1 MSFYWYDLETFGS
14 DPRRTRIAQFAG
26 LRTDEDLNPIG
37 EPLVLYCKPADD
49 LLPSPEAT
57 LITGITPQYALR
69 EGVGEAELIGHVLD
83 EFAVPQTC
91 AVGYNSLRFD
101 DEFVRYTLYRNFH
114 DPYEREWRGG
124 NSRWD
129 LLDMMRL
136 AHALR
141 PDGMVWPTRVDAV
154 HGRANVAGAGSAG
167 TTGAPSFKLTD
178 LSAANGI
185 GHEHAHDALSD
196 VQALIGLARKLK
208 QAQPRL
214 FDYYLGLRDKRRA
227 AALLDVA
234 NMTPVLHVSGKY
246 SAARGSAALVAP
258 ICRHPQIDNRVIVF
272 DLDADPEPLLALDPD
287 GIADRLYTPTA
298 DLPEGESRIPLKEI
312 HLNRCPALVAFDHL
326 RADDFARLRI
336 DPALAH
342 RRVEALRAADGLAA
356 KVRQVYA
363 RSREARVV
371 DADAAL
377 YDGFVP
383 DHDKWLFQKVRAA
396 APRALPAFAAQF
408 EDPRLQ
414 ELVFRYQARNWP
426 GSLDAT
432 QQARWDAYRHAR
444 LDSDIGLS
452 EYSFET
458 YNGTIASLRHAHADD
473 GRAQALL
480 DALQD
485 WGNAI
490 TASLPPD

>member
-14 DPRRTRIAQFAG
+14 DSRRTRIAQFAG
-26 LRTDEDLNPIG
+26 LRTDDDMDPIG
-37 EPLVLYCKPADD
+37 EPLVLYCKPTDD

-57 LITGITPQYALR
+57 LITGITPQQALR
-69 EGVGEAELIGHVLD
+69 NGLNEAELIGHVLD

-101 DEFVRYTLYRNFH
+101 DEFIRCTLYRNFH

-141 PDGMVWPTRVDAV
+141 PDGIEWPLRI
-154 HGRANVAGAGSAG
+154 NG
-167 TTGAPSFKLTD
+167 TAPSFKLTD

-185 GHEHAHDALSD
+185 DHEHAHDALSD

-214 FDYYLGLRDKRRA
+214 FDYYLGMRDKRRA
-227 AALLDVA
+227 AALLDVG

-272 DLDADPEPLLALDPD
+272 DLDADPEALLALDPD

-326 RADDFARLRI
+326 RADDFTRLRI
-336 DPALAH
+336 DPDLAH
-342 RRVEALRAADGLAA
+342 RRVETLRAADGLAA

-363 RSREARVV
+363 RSREACVV

-377 YDGFVP
+377 YEGFVP
-383 DHDKWLFQKVRAA
+383 DHDKRLFQRVRAA
-396 APRALPAFAAQF
+396 APSALPAFAAQF

-426 GSLDAT
+426 GSLDAA

-458 YNGTIASLRHAHADD
+458 YNGSIASLRHAHADD
-473 GRAQALL
+473 GRVQALL

-490 TASLPPD
+490 EASLPSD

>member
-26 LRTDEDLNPIG
+26 LRTDDDLNPIG

-57 LITGITPQYALR
+57 LITGITPQQALR
-69 EGVGEAELIGHVLD
+69 DGVNEAELIGHVLD

-91 AVGYNSLRFD
+91 VVGYNSLRFD
-101 DEFVRYTLYRNFH
+101 DEFIRCSLYRNFH

-141 PDGMVWPTRVDAV
+141 PDGMEWPLRTD
-154 HGRANVAGAGSAG
+154 S
-167 TTGAPSFKLTD
+167 TAPSFKLTD

-196 VQALIGLARKLK
+196 VKALVGLARRLK

-214 FDYYLGLRDKRRA
+214 FEYYLGLRDKRRA

-234 NMTPVLHVSGKY
+234 NMTPVLHISGKY

-258 ICRHPQIDNRVIVF
+258 ICRHPQIESRVIVF
-272 DLDADPEPLLALDPD
+272 DLDADPETMLSLDPD
-287 GIADRLYTPTA
+287 GIADRLYTPTV

-312 HLNRCPALVAFDHL
+312 HLNRCPALVAIDHL
-326 RADDFARLRI
+326 RADDFRRLRI
-336 DPALAH
+336 DPD
-342 RRVEALRAADGLAA
+342 RGRQRVEMLRAADGLAA

-363 RSREARVV
+363 RSRERRPV

-383 DHDKWLFQKVRAA
+383 DHDKRLFQKVRAA
-396 APRALPAFAAQF
+396 APRVLPAFAAQF

-426 GSLDAT
+426 ESLDAA
-432 QQARWDAYRHAR
+432 QQVRWDAYRHAR

-458 YNGTIASLRHAHADD
+458 YNDTIAALRIAHAAD
-473 GRAQALL
+473 GPVQGLL

-490 TASLPPD
+490 AASLPPN

>member
-1 MSFYWYDLETFGS
+1 MPASFLFYDLETFGQ
-14 DPRRTRIAQFAG
+14 DPRRTRISQYAAI
-26 LRTDEDLNPIG
+26 RTDSDLNEIDTP
-37 EPLVLYCKPADD
+37 VSFFVRPADD
-49 LLPSPEAT
+49 LLPSPMAT
-57 LITGITPQYALR
+57 MVTGITPQQALR
-69 EGVGEAELIGHVLD
+69 DGVNEAELIGHVLD
-83 EFAVPQTC
+83 EFAAPQTC

-101 DEFVRYTLYRNFH
+101 DEFIRCTLYRNFH

-141 PDGMVWPTRVDAV
+141 PGGIEWPLRSDGA
-154 HGRANVAGAGSAG
+154 
-167 TTGAPSFKLTD
+167 APSFKLTD

-196 VQALIGLARKLK
+196 VQALVALAKKLK

-234 NMTPVLHVSGKY
+234 NITPVLHVSGKY

-258 ICRHPQIDNRVIVF
+258 ICRHPQIDSRVIVF
-272 DLDADPEPLLALDPD
+272 DLDADPEALLALDPD
-287 GIADRLYTPTA
+287 DIADRLYTPTV

-326 RADDFARLRI
+326 RPGDFVRLRI
-336 DPALAH
+336 DPELAH
-342 RRVEALRAADGLAA
+342 RRVEMLRAAAGLAA

-363 RSREARVV
+363 RSREARLV

-383 DHDKWLFQKVRAA
+383 DHDKRLFQKVRAA
-396 APRALPAFAAQF
+396 PPRALPAFAMQF
-408 EDPRLQ
+408 EDPRLR

-426 GSLDAT
+426 ESLDGT

-458 YNGTIASLRHAHADD
+458 YDATIASLRHTHAEDS
-473 GRAQALL
+473 RAQTLL

-490 TASLPPD
+490 AASLPPN

>member
-26 LRTDEDLNPIG
+26 LRTDDDLDPIG
-37 EPLVLYCKPADD
+37 DPLVLYCKPADD

-57 LITGITPQYALR
+57 LITGITPQQALR
-69 EGVGEAELIGHVLD
+69 DGVCEAELIGRVLD

-91 AVGYNSLRFD
+91 VTGYNSLRFD
-101 DEFVRYTLYRNFH
+101 DEFIRCTLYRNFH
-114 DPYEREWRGG
+114 DAYEREWRGG

-141 PDGMVWPTRVDAV
+141 PEGMQWPTRDD
-154 HGRANVAGAGSAG
+154 
-167 TTGAPSFKLTD
+167 GAPSFKLTH

-185 GHEHAHDALSD
+185 WHEHAHDALSD
-196 VQALIGLARKLK
+196 VQALIGLAKKLK

-234 NMTPVLHVSGKY
+234 RMTPVLHISGKY

-272 DLDADPEPLLALDPD
+272 DLDAEPEALLALDAD

-326 RADDFARLRI
+326 RPQDFERLRV
-336 DPALAH
+336 DPDLAQQ
-342 RRVEALRAADGLAA
+342 RAERLRAIDGLAE
-356 KVRQVYA
+356 KVREVYA
-363 RSREARVV
+363 KPREARMI

-383 DHDKWLFQKVRAA
+383 DHDKRLFAQVRAA
-396 APRALPAFAAQF
+396 APAALPAFATRFQ
-408 EDPRLQ
+408 DQRLS

-426 GSLDAT
+426 ESLDSA

-452 EYSFET
+452 EYSFES
-458 YNGTIASLRHAHADD
+458 YAASIASQRARHPDD
-473 GRAQALL
+473 GRAQVLF
-480 DALQD
+480 DALDD
-485 WGNAI
+485 WSRRIA
-490 TASLPPD
+490 ASLP

>member
-57 LITGITPQYALR
+57 LITGITPQQALR
-69 EGVGEAELIGHVLD
+69 EGINEAELIGHVLD
-83 EFAVPQTC
+83 EFAAPQTC
-91 AVGYNSLRFD
+91 VVGYNSLRFD
-101 DEFVRYTLYRNFH
+101 DEFVRYALYRNFH

-129 LLDMMRL
+129 LLDLFRL

-141 PDGMVWPTRVDAV
+141 PDGMVWPTRMD
-154 HGRANVAGAGSAG
+154 
-167 TTGAPSFKLTD
+167 GAPSFKLTD

-208 QAQPRL
+208 LAQPRL

-234 NMTPVLHVSGKY
+234 NMAPVLHVSGKY

-272 DLDADPEPLLALDPD
+272 DLDADPEALLALDPD

-312 HLNRCPALVAFDHL
+312 HLNRCPAVVALDHL

-336 DPALAH
+336 DPDLAR
-342 RRVEALRAADGLAA
+342 RRVETLRAADGIAA
-356 KVRQVYA
+356 KVRHVYA

-383 DHDKWLFQKVRAA
+383 DRDKRLFQKLRAA
-396 APRALPAFAAQF
+396 APMALPAFAAQL

-426 GSLDAT
+426 GSLDVP

-458 YNGTIASLRHAHADD
+458 YNGTIASLRNTHADD
-473 GRAQALL
+473 GRVQALL

-490 TASLPPD
+490 VASLSPN

>member
-1 MSFYWYDLETFGS
+1 MPATFYWYDLETFGS

-26 LRTDEDLNPIG
+26 LRTDDELNPVG

-57 LITGITPQYALR
+57 LITGITPQQALHD
-69 EGVGEAELIGHVLD
+69 GVCEAEQIGRVLD

-91 AVGYNSLRFD
+91 VTGYNSLRFD
-101 DEFVRYTLYRNFH
+101 DEFIRYTLYRNFH

-141 PDGMVWPTRVDAV
+141 PDGMAWPQRPD
-154 HGRANVAGAGSAG
+154 
-167 TTGAPSFKLTD
+167 GAPSFKLTD

-196 VQALIGLARKLK
+196 VQALIGLAKKLK

-214 FDYYLGLRDKRRA
+214 FDYCLKLRDKRFA
-227 AALLDVA
+227 ASLLDVA
-234 NMTPVLHVSGKY
+234 QMTPVLHISGKY

-272 DLDADPEPLLALDPD
+272 DLDADPDALLALDAD
-287 GIADRLYTPTA
+287 AIADRLYTPTA

-326 RADDFARLRI
+326 RAEDFARLRI
-336 DPALAH
+336 DPELA
-342 RRVEALRAADGLAA
+342 RQRVERLCTVDGLAA
-356 KVRQVYA
+356 KVREVYA
-363 RSREARVV
+363 KPREARTV
-371 DADAAL
+371 DPDAAL

-383 DHDKWLFQKVRAA
+383 DHDKRLFPQVRAA
-396 APRALPAFAAQF
+396 APAALPAFATQF
-408 EDPRLQ
+408 QDPRLI

-426 GSLDAT
+426 ESLDAT

-458 YNGTIASLRHAHADD
+458 
-473 GRAQALL
+473 
-480 DALQD
+480 
-485 WGNAI
+485 
-490 TASLPPD
+490 

>member
-1 MSFYWYDLETFGS
+1 MSATFYWYDLETFGS

-37 EPLVLYCKPADD
+37 EPLVLYCRPADD

-57 LITGITPQYALR
+57 LITGITPQRALR
-69 EGVGEAELIGHVLD
+69 DGVNEAELIGHVLD
-83 EFAVPQTC
+83 EFAVPHTC

-101 DEFVRYTLYRNFH
+101 DEFIRCTLYRNFH

-136 AHALR
+136 AQALR
-141 PDGMVWPTRVDAV
+141 PDGMAWPTRAD
-154 HGRANVAGAGSAG
+154 N
-167 TTGAPSFKLTD
+167 APSFKLTD

-185 GHEHAHDALSD
+185 GHERAHDALSD
-196 VQALIGLARKLK
+196 VQALIALAKKLK

-234 NMTPVLHVSGKY
+234 GMTPVLHVSGKY

-258 ICRHPQIDNRVIVF
+258 ICRHPQIDSRVIVF
-272 DLDADPEPLLALDPD
+272 DLDADPEALLALDQD
-287 GIADRLYTPTA
+287 DIADRLYTPTA

-326 RADDFARLRI
+326 RANDFARLRI
-336 DPALAH
+336 DPELAR
-342 RRVEALRAADGLAA
+342 RRVETLRAADGLAA

-363 RSREARVV
+363 RSREARVI

-383 DHDKWLFQKVRAA
+383 DNDKRLFQKVRAA
-396 APRALPAFAAQF
+396 APSALPAFAAQF
-408 EDPRLQ
+408 EDSRLR

-426 GSLDAT
+426 ESLDAT

-458 YNGTIASLRHAHADD
+458 YNGTIASLRHAHAHD
-473 GRAQALL
+473 GRVQTLL

-490 TASLPPD
+490 AASLPPS

>member
-26 LRTDEDLNPIG
+26 LRTDDNLDPVG

-57 LITGITPQYALR
+57 LITGITPQWALR
-69 EGVGEAELIGHVLD
+69 EGVSEAELIGHVLD

-91 AVGYNSLRFD
+91 VVGYNSLRFD
-101 DEFVRYTLYRNFH
+101 DEFVRYALYRNFH

-129 LLDMMRL
+129 LLDFFRL

-141 PDGMVWPTRVDAV
+141 PEGMAWPA
-154 HGRANVAGAGSAG
+154 RAD
-167 TTGAPSFKLTD
+167 GAPSFKLTD

-185 GHEHAHDALSD
+185 GHEHAHEALSD
-196 VQALIGLARKLK
+196 VQALVALAKKLK
-208 QAQPRL
+208 LAQPRL

-234 NMTPVLHVSGKY
+234 NLTPVLHVSGKY

-258 ICRHPQIDNRVIVF
+258 ICRHPQIDSRVIVF
-272 DLDADPEPLLALDPD
+272 DLDADPEALLVLDPD
-287 GIADRLYTPTA
+287 DIADRLYTPTA

-326 RADDFARLRI
+326 RGDDFARLRI
-336 DPALAH
+336 DPDLAQ
-342 RRVEALRAADGLAA
+342 RRAEILRAADGLAT

-363 RSREARVV
+363 RPRDMRVV

-377 YDGFVP
+377 YDGFIP
-383 DHDKWLFQKVRAA
+383 DHDKRLFQKVRAA
-396 APRALPAFAAQF
+396 APAALPMFAAQF
-408 EDPRLQ
+408 TDPRLI

-426 GSLDAT
+426 GSLDSE
-432 QQARWDAYRHAR
+432 QQARWNAYRHAR
-444 LDSDIGLS
+444 LDSDLGLS

-458 YNGTIASLRHAHADD
+458 YAASIAQLRAERIDD
-473 GRAQALL
+473 GAAQVLL
-480 DALQD
+480 DALDD
-485 WGNAI
+485 WGRTIA
-490 TASLPPD
+490 ASMR

>member
-1 MSFYWYDLETFGS
+1 MPSTFYWYDLETFGS

-26 LRTDEDLNPIG
+26 LRTDADLNPIG
-37 EPLVLYCKPADD
+37 DPLVLYCKPADD

-57 LITGITPQYALR
+57 LITGIAPKHALR
-69 EGVGEAELIGHVLD
+69 EGVSEADLIGHALD

-91 AVGYNSLRFD
+91 VAGYNSLRFD
-101 DEFVRYTLYRNFH
+101 DEFIRYALYRNFH

-141 PDGMVWPTRVDAV
+141 PDGMVWPVRED
-154 HGRANVAGAGSAG
+154 
-167 TTGAPSFKLTD
+167 GAPSFKLTH

-185 GHEHAHDALSD
+185 GHEYAHDALSD

-208 QAQPRL
+208 CAQPRL
-214 FDYYLGLRDKRRA
+214 FDYYLGMRDKRRA

-234 NMTPVLHVSGKY
+234 QMTPVLHVSGKY

-258 ICRHPQIDNRVIVF
+258 ICRHPQIDSRVIVF
-272 DLDADPEPLLALDPD
+272 DLDADPDALLALDPD
-287 GIADRLYTPTA
+287 AIADRLYTPSA

-312 HLNRCPALVAFDHL
+312 HLNRCPALVAFEHL
-326 RADDFARLRI
+326 RTDDLSRLRI
-336 DPALAH
+336 DPELAL
-342 RRVEALRAADGLAA
+342 RRVEALRGADGLAA

-363 RSREARVV
+363 RSRDARIV
-371 DADAAL
+371 DPDAAL
-377 YDGFVP
+377 YDGFLP
-383 DHDKWLFQKVRAA
+383 DRDRRLFPRVRSA
-396 APRALPAFAAQF
+396 APSALPAFAAQF
-408 EDPRLQ
+408 DDPRLQ

-426 GSLDAT
+426 ESLNAT
-432 QQARWDAYRHAR
+432 QQTRWDAYRHAR
-444 LDSDIGLS
+444 LGSDIGLS

-458 YNGTIASLRHAHADD
+458 YANCIAELREKHADD
-473 GRAQALL
+473 GRAQTLL

-485 WGNAI
+485 WGGTIAAGLSQNA
-490 TASLPPD
+490 ASE

>member
-26 LRTDEDLNPIG
+26 LRTDDDLNPIG
-37 EPLVLYCKPADD
+37 EPLVLFCKPTDD

-57 LITGITPQYALR
+57 LITGITPQLALR
-69 EGVGEAELIGHVLD
+69 DGVNEAELIGHVLD

-91 AVGYNSLRFD
+91 VVGYNSLRFD
-101 DEFVRYTLYRNFH
+101 DEFIRYTLYRNFH

-141 PDGMVWPTRVDAV
+141 PDGIAWPFRTD
-154 HGRANVAGAGSAG
+154 G
-167 TTGAPSFKLTD
+167 TAPSFKLTD

-196 VQALIGLARKLK
+196 VQALVGLAKKLK

-214 FDYYLGLRDKRRA
+214 FDYYLGMRDKRRA

-246 SAARGSAALVAP
+246 SAERGSAALVAP

-272 DLDADPEPLLALDPD
+272 DLDADPEALLALDPE

-298 DLPEGESRIPLKEI
+298 DLPEGELRIPLKEI
-312 HLNRCPALVAFDHL
+312 HLNRCPALVALDHL
-326 RADDFARLRI
+326 RADDFVRLRI
-336 DPALAH
+336 DPDLAR
-342 RRVEALRAADGLAA
+342 RRVETLRAADGLAA

-363 RSREARVV
+363 RSREARLV

-377 YDGFVP
+377 YDGFLP
-383 DHDKWLFQKVRAA
+383 DHDKRLFQRVRAA
-396 APRALPAFAAQF
+396 APLALPAFVAQF
-408 EDPRLQ
+408 EDQRLQ
-414 ELVFRYQARNWP
+414 ELVVRYQARNWP
-426 GSLDAT
+426 ESLDAP

-444 LDSDIGLS
+444 LDNDIGLS

-458 YNGTIASLRHAHADD
+458 YNGEIASLRHAHADN
-473 GRAQALL
+473 GRVQALL

-490 TASLPPD
+490 AAGLPPD

>member
-1 MSFYWYDLETFGS
+1 MAATFYWYDLETYGS

-26 LRTDEDLNPIG
+26 LRTDEDLNPID

-69 EGVGEAELIGHVLD
+69 DGISEAELIGHVFD
-83 EFAVPQTC
+83 EFAQPQTC
-91 AVGYNSLRFD
+91 TVGYNSLRFD
-101 DEFVRYTLYRNFH
+101 DEFVRYALYRNFH

-129 LLDMMRL
+129 LLDFFRL

-141 PDGMVWPTRVDAV
+141 PDGMLWPLRED
-154 HGRANVAGAGSAG
+154 
-167 TTGAPSFKLTD
+167 GAPSFKLTH

-185 GHEHAHDALSD
+185 GHEHAHDALAD
-196 VQALIGLARKLK
+196 VQALVGLAKKLK

-214 FDYYLGLRDKRRA
+214 FDYYLGMRDKRRVA
-227 AALLDVA
+227 SLLDVTQ
-234 NMTPVLHVSGKY
+234 MTPVLHVSGKY

-258 ICRHPQIDNRVIVF
+258 ICRHPQIESRVIVF
-272 DLDADPEPLLALDPD
+272 DLDADPEALLALDPD
-287 GIADRLYTPTA
+287 DIADRLYTPTA

-312 HLNRCPALVAFDHL
+312 HLNRCPALVALEHL
-326 RADDFARLRI
+326 RAEDYSRLCI
-336 DPALAH
+336 DPDLAQ
-342 RRVEALRAADGLAA
+342 RRVEALRAAVGLAT

-363 RSREARVV
+363 RPHAARAT

-383 DHDKWLFQKVRAA
+383 DHDKRLFQQIRAA
-396 APRALPAFAAQF
+396 APKALPGFATQLQ
-408 EDPRLQ
+408 DPRMV

-426 GSLDAT
+426 QSLDTA
-432 QQARWDAYRHAR
+432 QQTRWDAYRHRR

-458 YNGTIASLRHAHADD
+458 CAASIADLRVRHVDD
-473 GRAQALL
+473 GRAQILL
-480 DALQD
+480 DALED
-485 WGNAI
+485 WTHKI
-490 TASLPPD
+490 STSLP